1 MSYLKNA
8 VPGERTSLDKINKNS
23 KSTESHQSGWSD
35 DHVSISSSD
44 YQTSSKINKTE
55 TSKSSDDL
63 EKDHGNNYV
72 IMTSWFN
79 KDSGYSEISSFSIKR
94 DETDQSIISRSQIVD
109 DNGDGLVTNADDEDS
124 ASHLPT
130 QLASS
135 GSMDLIENEFQ
146 FLKDYDSSGLYRGF
160 TY

>member
-1 MSYLKNA
+1 
-8 VPGERTSLDKINKNS
+8 
-23 KSTESHQSGWSD
+23 
-35 DHVSISSSD
+35 
-44 YQTSSKINKTE
+44 
-55 TSKSSDDL
+55 
-63 EKDHGNNYV
+63 
-72 IMTSWFN
+72 MTSWFN

-109 DNGDGLVTNADDEDS
+109 DNGDGLVTIGADDDVIDES

-160 TY
+160 AY